1 MPRELSSGQKWFRRA
16 VQVLLLAAVLTTLA
30 LSWPE
35 PAIEVRTA
43 TVGRATVE
51 EIVPSLQ
58 AGTVKSHR
66 QVTLR
71 ATTLGQIV
79 TLAAKKGDRV
89 RENQILLELNNAVL
103 QARLRL
109 ARANLASGESAA
121 RSAQLRLDL
130 ARKNLERTQRLM
142 EKGATTSQLLERAQ
156 AEFDMAAEA
165 VTTAQSALGELR
177 AGVDLALASLEDTRV
192 RAPFD
197 GLVASC
203 LVEKG
208 ESVMAGAPLL
218 DLVDDSGITVEATVD
233 EADAG
238 RIKLGMPVRL
248 TTDAFP
254 NQAFSGKLAWISP
267 VVARDLRQ
275 NRHLDVEISLDGDA
289 PELRVGLSTDIEIIV
304 QSRPDVLAVP
314 TTAVMRRGER
324 MQVYVVSG
332 DRARLRDVRGG
343 LSNWEKTEILEG
355 LREGERIILSLNEKG
370 LADGVR
376 VKLPGSDGHAK
387 VAY

>member
-1 MPRELSSGQKWFRRA
+1 MPRELSTGQKWFRRA
-16 VQVLLLAAVLTTLA
+16 VQVLLIAAVLVA
-30 LSWPE
+30 LKMAWPE
-35 PAIEVRTA
+35 PVIEVRTA
-43 TVGRATVE
+43 TAGRATVE

-58 AGTVKSHR
+58 AGTVKSQR

-71 ATTLGQIV
+71 AATLGQVV
-79 TLAAKKGDRV
+79 TLPVKKGDRV
-89 RENQILLELNNAVL
+89 RENQILVELSNAVL

-130 ARKNLERTQRLM
+130 AKKTLERTQRLM
-142 EKGATTSQLLERAQ
+142 EKGASTSQALERAQ
-156 AEFDMAAEA
+156 AEHDMAAEA
-165 VTTAQSALGELR
+165 VVTAQAALGELR
-177 AGVDLALASLEDTRV
+177 AGVELALASLEDTRV

-197 GLVASC
+197 GLVVSC

-218 DLVDDSGITVEATVD
+218 DLVDDSGVSVEASVD

-254 NQAFSGKLAWISP
+254 GRAFSGRLSWISP

-275 NRHLDVEISLDGDA
+275 NRHLDIEVSLDGDS
-289 PELRVGLSTDIEIIV
+289 PDLKVGLSTDIEIIV
-304 QSRPDVLAVP
+304 QRRENVLAVP
-314 TTAVMRRGER
+314 TTAVMRRGDR
-324 MQVYVVSG
+324 LQLFVVAG

-355 LREGERIILSLNEKG
+355 LREGEHVILSLNEKG

-376 VKLPGSDGHAK
+376 VKLPGADGSAK